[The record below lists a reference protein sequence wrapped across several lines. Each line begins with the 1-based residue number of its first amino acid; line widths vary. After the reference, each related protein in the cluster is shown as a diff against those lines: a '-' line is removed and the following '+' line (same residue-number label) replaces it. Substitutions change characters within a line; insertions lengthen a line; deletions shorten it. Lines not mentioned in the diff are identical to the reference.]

1 MAHARTPTHTHA
13 HVLTH
18 TLSHTYTHNTHTRI
32 HTQTL
37 IHTNTHAHTH
47 THTHA
52 LTYIHTQRG
61 GNRKMLRRKERDG
74 VKAAKLEHQKARAAS
89 KKRAL
94 PQDFAGGQSQ
104 QPGPK
109 RHQAGQQQ
117 QSATGKAGPQ
127 GANKH
132 QQRTHAAALKVPSSN
147 QPSRLPNQGSVP
159 AVKKW
164 HSKDGKWQQR
174 LTSWMAPPNCVPFRF
189 LPV

>member
-1 MAHARTPTHTHA
+1 
-13 HVLTH
+13 
-18 TLSHTYTHNTHTRI
+18 
-32 HTQTL
+32 
-37 IHTNTHAHTH
+37 
-47 THTHA
+47 
-52 LTYIHTQRG
+52 
-61 GNRKMLRRKERDG
+61 MLRRKERDG